1 MPGTILKRV
10 RVAAM
15 KEVPGRP
22 SIPVVATTHWSACAL
37 LMEKWRCA
45 RLSFSSLLLAGL
57 ACATILSVASF
68 AASEPPL
75 NFGNNYF
82 VTGDYVVAGAY
93 FMNVDVA
100 NGYAT
105 GAITVPDLNPGIT
118 GAKFVPAGAE
128 VVAAVLYWQTIEKAA
143 VVPGQTGSGENGFFR
158 PVFIGGPTTGYPIT
172 GVYLGSQNTVPSSS
186 GGCTGTSTTEVVRT
200 YRANVFGALPR
211 DATGNISANGI
222 YEVRLPST
230 TNSTPLTLGASLV
243 LIYRILSP
251 TVPLN
256 SIVIYDGAFGQNNAS
271 LIMTQTVQGFYD
283 AAQNPVSRLTHIV
296 GEGRSNKFQT
306 VYLNSKLLP
315 PLYGS
320 GEPAFPA
327 GTAPGTIRP
336 GPSEIRMF
344 RRLQIQCRQGK
355 LRRQPRSCP
364 PPAREGACHGAQ

>member
-1 MPGTILKRV
+1 
-10 RVAAM
+10 
-15 KEVPGRP
+15 
-22 SIPVVATTHWSACAL
+22 
-37 LMEKWRCA
+37 
-45 RLSFSSLLLAGL
+45 
-57 ACATILSVASF
+57 
-68 AASEPPL
+68 
-75 NFGNNYF
+75 
-82 VTGDYVVAGAY
+82 
-93 FMNVDVA
+93 MNVDVA

-105 GAITVPDLNPGIT
+105 GTITVPDVNPGIT

-128 VVAAVLYWQTIEKAA
+128 VVAAVLYWQTVEKAA

-172 GVYLGSQNTVPSSS
+172 GVYLGSQNTVPSGS
-186 GGCTGTSTTEVVRT
+186 GGCTGTSTVEVVRT

-222 YEVRLPST
+222 YQVVLPST

-283 AAQNPVSRLTHIV
+283 AAQSPVSRLTHIV
-296 GEGRSNKFQT
+296 GGGQEQQSTKRFTWTAQ
-306 VYLNSKLLP
+306 LLP

-320 GEPAFPA
+320 GEPAFPGWYGTWDNPTWTFGAPNVSGDRKSSA
-327 GTAPGTIRP
+327 GRGRVGNNRGRADHERGRD
-336 GPSEIRMF
+336 
-344 RRLQIQCRQGK
+344 
-355 LRRQPRSCP
+355 
-364 PPAREGACHGAQ
+364 ACHGAQ